1 MSEQSTEA
9 IPESNDGWDWF
20 EKANEPLKTKREE
33 QTGLT
38 QEDYEKVFARLFNRK
53 DGQLVMGYLANF
65 VTSMPGFDPNAGFEN
80 GAASGFYRSG
90 MQELVQHIHEMKEK
104 GARK

>member
-1 MSEQSTEA
+1 MSDQSTEA
-9 IPESNDGWDWF
+9 IPEMQEGWGWF
-20 EKANEPLKTKREE
+20 DQANEPLKAKREE

-53 DGQLVMGYLANF
+53 DGQIVMGYLAHF
-65 VTSMPGFDPNAGFEN
+65 IMSMPGFDPNVGFEN

-90 MQELVQHIHEMKEK
+90 MQDLVQHMHLMKEK
-104 GARK
+104 GANK